1 LWRLEIVLLV
11 LHDLPLYHMASSSSS
26 SSSLTQC
33 SKVFHKVERLWT
45 KFLCQDKTWRESEI
59 QIFGNKRQ
67 WGHVGGSSDR
77 EWMHDLK
84 LDSGLWTTFS
94 HKPDLRMDFLKSSVD
109 WFDGGEAFNE
119 SLGILWGGGAGGKK

>member
-11 LHDLPLYHMASSSSS
+11 LHDLPLYHMASSTS

-33 SKVFHKVERLWT
+33 SKVFDKVERLGPN
-45 KFLCQDKTWRESEI
+45 FCQDKRWRESEI

-67 WGHVGGSSDR
+67 WGHLGGSSDR

-84 LDSGLWTTFS
+84 LDSGLWTAFS
-94 HKPDLRMDFLKSSVD
+94 HKPDLRMDFLKSGVD
-109 WFDGGEAFNE
+109 WFDGGEALDE